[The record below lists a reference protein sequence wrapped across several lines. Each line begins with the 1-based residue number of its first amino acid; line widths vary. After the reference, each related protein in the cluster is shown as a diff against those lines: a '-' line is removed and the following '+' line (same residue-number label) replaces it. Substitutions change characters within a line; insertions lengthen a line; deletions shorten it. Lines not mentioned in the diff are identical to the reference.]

1 VSVQVYYELVEVEG
15 WAGVR
20 SWALR
25 THHWFYGLFKSAPD
39 LIALLLPVRGT
50 KWTAKRIL
58 SRQLTDL
65 VSRWSNVPPLLRPTC
80 RAGRHRGHQL
90 PAGERASRWRAFLG
104 RDFGNRGVF
113 QGGPTHAALP
123 LLCPYSFSDLDALM
137 RFLNL
142 RLK

>member
-1 VSVQVYYELVEVEG
+1 MSVQVYYELVKVEG

-58 SRQLTDL
+58 SCQLTDL

-80 RAGRHRGHQL
+80 RAGRPRVINCLLVKGQAGGELFWGVILETEAYSKVVRRTQL
-90 PAGERASRWRAFLG
+90 YLCCAPIPSR
-104 RDFGNRGVF
+104 
-113 QGGPTHAALP
+113 T
-123 LLCPYSFSDLDALM
+123 
-137 RFLNL
+137 
-142 RLK
+142 